1 MNPQC
6 SLAPAVP
13 RGSARG
19 KAGITRAGAPLLRVT
34 TAGAKLIGCVSA
46 VALTTM
52 AGNARAD
59 EPRKAT
65 EPSVLADSSINLL
78 QIVDSFDDFDDF
90 DIDISLGFEHSARSA
105 PIYRENN
112 IQQPGLSSGG
122 YLSDNLNVATYEETT
137 NRLIPGLDI
146 GVYKDVALKL
156 RLPIILSNTR
166 SLKSLDG
173 SANAGISSP
182 GAAEVPVAFAGL
194 PGERLFSVPFEAPTR
209 SGIEYLAVGLD
220 FGLMNQFRDPS
231 KPTWVFGVE
240 GRFNVSEPMH
250 ACNKNPPAGQVA
262 CADPSDINRNGEADA
277 QPTFTD
283 ADGTHPLEGS
293 FSGSRKAGVSRG
305 TTALEGHTYVSKR
318 IRYIEPYGGVS
329 AMFEFPTGSSDYG
342 ETDLEGSL
350 VNHPPLRGSLL
361 VGLGVI
367 PWEVRERFQRISLDF
382 RFKGTYVSEG
392 RDYSELFDALGSS
405 DARSLRNPNFSD
417 YTANVNASGNVD
429 NTEPSVVDTSSQ
441 RVYFTGLTDVQQHG
455 EYKLSAQFTW
465 QAGEYV
471 KFDLGG
477 AWEIVQAHNITFD
490 QGCNPDFKGDPT
502 KAGPCKTDVRDGSN
516 DPEAWVANGIPNP
529 SNRRVI
535 NDPGRRF
542 RVGTSQ
548 GYAAWVRAVVMF

>member
-1 MNPQC
+1 M
-6 SLAPAVP
+6 AVV
-13 RGSARG
+13 GSVAS
-19 KAGITRAGAPLLRVT
+19 VT
-34 TAGAKLIGCVSA
+34 SVTA
-46 VALTTM
+46 VA
-52 AGNARAD
+52 NAD

-65 EPSVLADSSINLL
+65 EPLVLADSAINLL
-78 QIVDSFDDFDDF
+78 QIADSFDTFDDFDLNV
-90 DIDISLGFEHSARSA
+90 SLGFEHSARRA
-105 PIYRENN
+105 PIFRENN
-112 IQQPGLSSGG
+112 INQAGLTSGG
-122 YLSDNLNVATYEETT
+122 YLSDNMNVATYEETT

-146 GVYKDVALKL
+146 GIYKDVALKL

-166 SLKSLDG
+166 RLKDLDG
-173 SANAGISSP
+173 STDAGAN
-182 GAAEVPVAFAGL
+182 EVPVALVGM
-194 PGERLFSVPFEAPTR
+194 PGEPLFSVPFDSPTR

-220 FGLMNQFRDPS
+220 FGLMNQWRDPS

-250 ACNKNPPAGQVA
+250 ACNANPAPGQVE
-262 CADPSDINRNGEADA
+262 CADPSDINRNGTAD
-277 QPTFTD
+277 PDPSFTD
-283 ADGTHPLEGS
+283 SEGNQRSLEGTG
-293 FSGSRKAGVSRG
+293 FSGSRNPGVSRG

-318 IRYIEPYGGVS
+318 IKYIEPYGGVS

-342 ETDLEGSL
+342 QTDLEGSL

-361 VGLGVI
+361 VGIGVI
-367 PWEVRERFQRISLDF
+367 PWEVREKFQRISFDF

-405 DARSLRNPNFSD
+405 DARSLRNPNFSE
-417 YTANVNASGNVD
+417 YTANLDNGNVD
-429 NTEPSVVDTSSQ
+429 NHEPSVVDTESQ

-455 EYKLSAQFTW
+455 EYKLTAQFTW

-477 AWEIVQAHNITFD
+477 GWEIIQAHNITFD

-502 KAGPCKTDVRDGSN
+502 KSGPCKTNVGGDGSEGN
-516 DPEAWVANGIPNP
+516 PEAWVANGIPNP
-529 SNRRVI
+529 SNRKVI

-548 GYAAWVRAVVMF
+548 GYEAWLRAVVMF